1 MRRFLNMLYYWFP
14 PIIWMGMIY
23 YMSSQKSITITENV
37 VTDFVTFKTLHI
49 IEYAFLFFLLY
60 RAFQSI
66 KNLQGTL
73 CGVIAFFITIGYS
86 ITDELH
92 QLSIPTRQGR
102 VRDVLFDIV
111 GMLVMYVIIKKVRL
125 IKKLL

>member
-1 MRRFLNMLYYWFP
+1 MRKILHLLYYWFP
-14 PIIWMGMIY
+14 PLIWMGCVFF
-23 YMSSQKSITITENV
+23 MSSQKSIKITQNIT
-37 VTDFVTFKTLHI
+37 TDFVTFKTLHI

-66 KNLQGTL
+66 KNLHGTI
-73 CGVIAFFITIGYS
+73 CGLTAFCITIGYS

-102 VRDVLFDIV
+102 LRDVFIDII
-111 GMLVMYVIIKKVRL
+111 GMFIMYAIIKKVRL

>member
-1 MRRFLNMLYYWFP
+1 MRRFLNILYYWFP
-14 PIIWMGMIY
+14 PVIWMGMIY

-66 KNLQGTL
+66 KHLQMPI
-73 CGVIAFFITIGYS
+73 CGLSAFFITIGYS

>member
-1 MRRFLNMLYYWFP
+1 MRKILTVLYYWLP
-14 PIIWMGMIY
+14 PLIWMGIIF
-23 YMSSQKSITITENV
+23 YMSSQKSIVITTNKA
-37 VTDFVTFKTLHI
+37 TDFVTFKTLHI

-66 KNLQGTL
+66 KRLQGPL
-73 CGVIAFFITIGYS
+73 CEIFAFFITIFYS
-86 ITDELH
+86 ISDELH

-102 VRDVLFDIV
+102 LRDVFIDIV
-111 GMLVMYVIIKKVRL
+111 GMIIMYVIINKARL

>member
-1 MRRFLNMLYYWFP
+1 MRKILHVLYYWLP
-14 PIIWMGMIY
+14 PFIWMGSIY
-23 YMSSQKSITITENV
+23 YMSSQKSITITQNV

-66 KNLQGTL
+66 KNLQKII
-73 CGVIAFFITIGYS
+73 CGVAAFFITIGYS

-102 VRDVLFDIV
+102 LRDVFIDII
-111 GMLVMYVIIKKVRL
+111 GMLIMYVIISKVRL

>member
-1 MRRFLNMLYYWFP
+1 MRKIFAVLYYWLP
-14 PIIWMGMIY
+14 PLVWMGIIF
-23 YMSSQKSITITENV
+23 YMSSQKSIVITTNKT
-37 VTDFVTFKTLHI
+37 TDFVTFKTLHI

-66 KNLQGTL
+66 KHLQGPF
-73 CGVIAFFITIGYS
+73 CGIFAFFITIFYS
-86 ITDELH
+86 ISDELH

-102 VRDVLFDIV
+102 LRDVFIDIV
-111 GMLVMYVIIKKVRL
+111 GMIIMYVIINKVRL

>member
-1 MRRFLNMLYYWFP
+1 MRKILTVLYYWLP
-14 PIIWMGMIY
+14 PLIWMGIIF
-23 YMSSQKSITITENV
+23 YMSSQKSIVITTNKA
-37 VTDFVTFKTLHI
+37 TDFVTFKTLHI

-66 KNLQGTL
+66 KHLQGTL
-73 CGVIAFFITIGYS
+73 CGIFAFFITIFYS
-86 ITDELH
+86 ISDELH

-102 VRDVLFDIV
+102 LRDVFIDIV
-111 GMLVMYVIIKKVRL
+111 GMIIMYVIINKVRL

>member
-1 MRRFLNMLYYWFP
+1 MHKIERIVYYWLP
-14 PIIWMGMIY
+14 PIIWMGGIY
-23 YMSSQKSITITENV
+23 YMSSQKSITITQNV

-66 KNLQGTL
+66 KYLQEV
-73 CGVIAFFITIGYS
+73 VIGISVFFVTIGYS

-102 VRDVLFDIV
+102 LRDICIDII
-111 GMLVMYVIIKKVRL
+111 GMLIMYAIIKKVRMV
-125 IKKLL
+125 KKLL